1 MTEPITLAGNETI
14 TALPATK
21 GLARARELLDAG
33 HDFILLTAARSS
45 DGHELFVVR
54 VIQQRTSHL
63 VLLDGLVET
72 AARLSNEEL
81 PSLLRMAAFFDR
93 IGETASIDADDAA
106 EAATPTAEPPI
117 GDAS

>member
-21 GLARARELLDAG
+21 SLARARELLDAG
-33 HDFILLTAARSS
+33 HDFILLTAARIS

-81 PSLLRMAAFFDR
+81 PKLLRLAEFFAKV
-93 IGETASIDADDAA
+93 EKTAGVDATN
-106 EAATPTAEPPI
+106 ATVREV
-117 GDAS
+117 DASQAG